1 MLRKALASLAA
12 AGLAMTMVSSY
23 YSMKEMAV
31 LRTEAKELKTQFDIV
46 EENIS
51 SRKQYIQVLNTK
63 LNSIKVENQLLWDDV
78 ENLTSKL
85 YHQKLKTND
94 MVDLYREERARV
106 NDQYQAAVIL
116 KRNREEIELLV
127 SKESNKKQVL
137 KLELSKIQGE
147 LDELAEQY
155 ENIHE
160 NYMFLQE
167 EYDVDINAEKEKQA
181 ILQEKIDTL
190 KKMHDQQVQQ
200 CQ

>member
-1 MLRKALASLAA
+1 MLRRALATLAA
-12 AGLAMTMVSSY
+12 AGLTMTMVSSY

-31 LRTEAKELKTQFDIV
+31 LRAEAKELKTQFDIV

-63 LNSIKVENQLLWDDV
+63 LDSIKIENELLWDDV
-78 ENLTSKL
+78 ENLTCKL
-85 YHQKLKTND
+85 YREKLKTKD
-94 MVDLYREERARV
+94 MVDLYKQERARV

-116 KRNREEIELLV
+116 KRNMEETELLV
-127 SKESNKKQVL
+127 SKESNKKHVL

-147 LDELAEQY
+147 LDDLTEQC
-155 ENIHE
+155 ENIYE
-160 NYMFLQE
+160 NYMVLQE

-190 KKMHDQQVQQ
+190 KKMSDQQ